1 MIALPG
7 EFRDFVFFFF
17 VGGGDG
23 EDGGMLEMNVEIFL
37 WRFRLGVV
45 TFVWVQSRE
54 SRFQWN
60 LGLYFVDARFSPV
73 NGVITPLSI
82 D

>member
-1 MIALPG
+1 M
-7 EFRDFVFFFF
+7 FFF
-17 VGGGDG
+17 VGGGWRGWGDVG
-23 EDGGMLEMNVEIFL
+23 DECGDLFVEISIGSCDFC
-37 WRFRLGVV
+37 LGA
-45 TFVWVQSRE
+45 E
-54 SRFQWN
+54 SGFQWN